1 MGISTPSP
9 PCDNKYTISCV
20 WQQTLDYPF
29 NKLVTG
35 QVFREPALCLVTASE
50 SGNVKVHSA
59 TFNDSRHVCG
69 FEKTGRSYETKGG
82 PVQSLLSHN
91 VTKFSSEDVLV
102 GDSNGVF
109 TIITNG
115 QLLNR
120 RSLCTGNITSIVI
133 DTDSVGN
140 MSIVMGSSDG
150 TLVAVTPY
158 EVLWK
163 CRLSE
168 VLKQDEQPSENSVL
182 SITAVHRYHMQ
193 NSTAD
198 ASYIIV
204 ADSEKRI
211 HLFQNGRLVM
221 TMAVPGIV
229 TSMCSGFFINEGS
242 NDALNQSGSSPVKGQ
257 RFKGDDQV
265 MLATKSGALFV
276 MSNFN
281 ILLYANLSYP
291 VINIKLLPATG
302 AEDVDAVVASGYFN
316 KLCILQ
322 NRRTV
327 CSYSTGDWIHT
338 FDMIDEQYGS
348 GEYPLIVVGCLDG
361 SLKILK
367 LQKVT

>member
-1 MGISTPSP
+1 M
-9 PCDNKYTISCV
+9 
-20 WQQTLDYPF
+20 
-29 NKLVTG
+29 
-35 QVFREPALCLVTASE
+35 
-50 SGNVKVHSA
+50 
-59 TFNDSRHVCG
+59 
-69 FEKTGRSYETKGG
+69 
-82 PVQSLLSHN
+82 
-91 VTKFSSEDVLV
+91 
-102 GDSNGVF
+102 
-109 TIITNG
+109 
-115 QLLNR
+115 
-120 RSLCTGNITSIVI
+120 I

-168 VLKQDEQPSENSVL
+168 VLKQDEQTSENSML

-221 TMAVPGIV
+221 TMNVPSVV

-242 NDALNQSGSSPVKGQ
+242 TDTLNQNNTSPVKGQ

-281 ILLYANLSYP
+281 VILYTNLSYA
-291 VINIKLLPATG
+291 VTNIKLLPATG
-302 AEDVDAVVASGYFN
+302 AENVDAVVCSGYFN

-322 NRRTV
+322 PSLCLFLCDWRLD
-327 CSYSTGDWIHT
+327 SYVRYDR
-338 FDMIDEQYGS
+338 
-348 GEYPLIVVGCLDG
+348 
-361 SLKILK
+361 
-367 LQKVT
+367 